1 MIRFSQHKKLLE
13 SNGYILPEGWVDLME
28 DEYGGA
34 VDFVDNH
41 HQDIVLLVAADSL
54 TRSPIDTMGIKHR
67 YVYTTTDGVEFETLN
82 NAEKHQLMINKAK
95 NRVVENVDLFLSIVG
110 IDEDD
115 ISYAE
120 VKDVEEGLDNIRR
133 NIKAGVSTIKI
144 SNGLQYVLEKYRD
157 CEIGTVNELTAPG
170 WWFVKD
176 NGFVLFK
183 GEIDE

>member
-13 SNGYILPEGWVDLME
+13 SNGYILPEGWIDLME

-34 VDFVDNH
+34 VEFVDNH
-41 HQDIVLLVAADSL
+41 HQDVVLLVAEECL
-54 TRSPIDTMGIKHR
+54 TMSPVDTMGIRHR
-67 YVYTTTDGVEFETLN
+67 NIYTTTDGVEFETRN
-82 NAEKHQLMINKAK
+82 DAEKHQIKINKAK
-95 NRVVENVDLFLSIVG
+95 NRVIESVDLFLSIVG

-120 VKDVEEGLDNIRR
+120 VKDIKNGLS
-133 NIKAGVSTIKI
+133 NIKLNISSGINTVKI

-157 CEIGTVNELTAPG
+157 CEIGVVNGLVAPG

-176 NGFVLFK
+176 SGFVLFK
-183 GEIDE
+183 GEFDE